1 MARTVALATPSRVR
15 NPGDRFFR
23 LLAGAMAAS
32 VLLIMGGMVAAM
44 VRAGLPAIRAF
55 GLGFFVGSTWDPVQG
70 VFGALPFVYGTVVS
84 SVFALLLAVP
94 LALGVA
100 IFLAELA
107 PAWIR
112 DPVSF
117 LVELLAAIPS
127 VIYGLW
133 GLFVL
138 APWLRTTVEP
148 RLVQT
153 LGFLPLFQ
161 GPPLGIGMMAAG
173 IILAIMVLPLI
184 VAVGTEVLRAVP
196 LGQREAAIALG
207 ATRWETTR
215 IAVLPYGRAGL
226 VGAVMLAL
234 ARALGETMAV
244 TMVIGNRPEI
254 SLSLLAPSYT
264 ISAVIANEFAEATTP
279 IYISAL
285 LYMGLVLLLVTVVV
299 NILARLLVARVAR
312 GGFAEVRE

>member
-15 NPGDRFFR
+15 NSGDRLFR
-23 LLAGAMAAS
+23 LFAGAMAAS
-32 VLLIMGGMVAAM
+32 VLLILGGMVAAM

-107 PAWIR
+107 PAWVR

-148 RLVQT
+148 RLMQT
-153 LGFLPLFQ
+153 LGFLPLFE

-226 VGAVMLAL
+226 VGAIMLAL

-285 LYMGLVLLLVTVVV
+285 LYMGLVLLLVTVAV

>member
-1 MARTVALATPSRVR
+1 
-15 NPGDRFFR
+15 
-23 LLAGAMAAS
+23 
-32 VLLIMGGMVAAM
+32 MGGMVAVM
-44 VRAGLPAIRAF
+44 VRAGLPAIRTF
-55 GLGFFVGSTWDPVQG
+55 GLGFFVGRTWDPVHS
-70 VFGALPFVYGTVVS
+70 VFGALPFIYGTVVS

-107 PAWIR
+107 PSWIR
-112 DPVSF
+112 GPVSF

-138 APWLRTTVEP
+138 APLLRTTVEP
-148 RLVQT
+148 RLTQV
-153 LGFLPLFQ
+153 LGFFPLFQ
-161 GPPLGIGMMAAG
+161 GPPLGIGMLAAG
-173 IILAIMVLPLI
+173 TILAIMVLPLI

-196 LGQREAAIALG
+196 QGQREAAIALG

-215 IAVLPYGRAGL
+215 MAVLPYGRAGL
-226 VGAVMLAL
+226 LGAVMLAL

-264 ISAVIANEFAEATTP
+264 ISAVIANEFAEATSA
-279 IYISAL
+279 IYLSVL
-285 LYMGLVLLLVTVVV
+285 LYLGLVLLLVTVTV
-299 NILARLLVARVAR
+299 NIVARLLVAHVAR
-312 GGFAEVRE
+312 AAVAEVRE

>member
-1 MARTVALATPSRVR
+1 MARTVALVRPGRVG
-15 NPGDRFFR
+15 NPGDRLFR
-23 LLAGAMAAS
+23 LFAGAMAAS

-107 PAWIR
+107 PAWVR

-138 APWLRTTVEP
+138 APWLRTAVEP

-207 ATRWETTR
+207 ATKWETTR
-215 IAVLPYGRAGL
+215 MAVLPYGRAGL

-264 ISAVIANEFAEATTP
+264 ISAVIANEFAEATTA

-285 LYMGLVLLLVTVVV
+285 LYMGLVLLLVTVAV